1 MEFKKNTDYKDAV
14 KKLEGSVDELTD
26 FKFALDASSIV
37 AITDQRGRIT
47 YVNDEFCR
55 ISQYTRSELIG
66 ENHRIINS
74 GLHSKDFFRT
84 LWRTIANG
92 NVWKGEIRNQARDG
106 SYYWVDTTIV
116 PFLNEKGKP
125 YQYLAIRHEITNRK
139 KRSEERRVGREC
151 KKSYR

>member
-1 MEFKKNTDYKDAV
+1 MESKKITDYKDAV
-14 KKLEGSVDELTD
+14 KKLEESVDELTD

-55 ISQYTRSELIG
+55 ISQYTRNELIG

-74 GLHSKDFFRT
+74 GIHSIEFFRT

-92 NVWKGEIRNQARDG
+92 NVWKGAIRNQARDG
-106 SYYWVDTTIV
+106 SYNCVDKPLVT
-116 PFLNEKGKP
+116 FLNYIVKQFL
-125 YQYLAIRHEITNRK
+125 YFA
-139 KRSEERRVGREC
+139 
-151 KKSYR
+151 

>member
-125 YQYLAIRHEITNRK
+125 YQYLDRK
-139 KRSEERRVGREC
+139 STRLTPVTWPSRMP
-151 KKSYR
+151 SSA